1 MNQYG
6 IVPMI
11 ADGVV
16 GVSPVWTCTKLT
28 TEKSR

>member
-11 ADGVV
+11 VDGVV
-16 GVSPVWTCTKLT
+16 GVSQVWTCAKLT